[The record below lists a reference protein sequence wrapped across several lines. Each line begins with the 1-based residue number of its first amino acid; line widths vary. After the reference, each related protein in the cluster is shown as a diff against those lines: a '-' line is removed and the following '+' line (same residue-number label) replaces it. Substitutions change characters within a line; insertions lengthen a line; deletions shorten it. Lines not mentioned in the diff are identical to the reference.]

1 MRTVSSRSSA
11 VSRSAKGFTL
21 VEVVISV
28 AIAGTAFAGILY
40 GYVMTIR
47 QGEWSCFSLAAH
59 SLALQGVEQA
69 RSAKWDPQ
77 AWPSVDELGVTNYTR
92 VETLDVPTMPGN
104 VLAATNYVSVTT
116 VSTWP
121 QLRQIRTDCVWLL
134 PYRKGRTRGPFTN
147 TVITFRAPDQ

>member
-1 MRTVSSRSSA
+1 MRTVSSA

-40 GYVMTIR
+40 GYVMTTR

-59 SLALQGVEQA
+59 SLAMQGVEQA

-92 VETLDVPTMPGN
+92 IETLDVPTMPGT
-104 VLAATNYVSVTT
+104 VLTATNYVSVTT
-116 VSTWP
+116 VSSWP
-121 QLRQIRTDCVWLL
+121 QLRQIRADCVWLL

-147 TVITFRAPDQ
+147 TVITLRAPDQ